1 MSLRV
6 TDPNV
11 TGVGWVGRWQATVA
25 VLYRRALSLGLAGA
39 PESGH
44 QIGAYSSIPDF
55 CKVLHQQGHTSA
67 DVRCLQDLHRI

>member
-1 MSLRV
+1 MSLPV

-11 TGVGWVGRWQATVA
+11 NAWSGFGGKATVA
-25 VLYRRALSLGLAGA
+25 VLYRRALSLCLAGA

-44 QIGAYSSIPDF
+44 QIGAYSSISDF

-67 DVRCLQDLHRI
+67 DERCLQDLHRI